1 MGKVT
6 SEMVKEY
13 LSRGA
18 EWAGDALR
26 DAYRRNIDE
35 AEEAAFCEGIEIGI
49 SNTIKVLLEANIKDD
64 QIIQLLNKY
73 WGIVYD
79 ESVNRLAFEKQ
90 RMMVSELKEYMLL
103 QAWTNE
109 AVDDYIR
116 ENRVSMKIRR
126 NPKLMQYKGKP
137 DKLMKAIEN
146 ID

>member
-6 SEMVKEY
+6 GEMVKEY

-18 EWAGDALR
+18 EWASDVLR

-35 AEEAAFCEGIEIGI
+35 AEAEAFREGIEIGI
-49 SNTIKVLLEANIKDD
+49 SNTIKVLIEANAKDD

-79 ESVNRLAFEKQ
+79 EAVSRLAFEKQ
-90 RMMVSELKEYMLL
+90 RRMVSELKEYMLL

-116 ENRVSMKIRR
+116 DNRVSLKIRH
-126 NPKLMQYKGKP
+126 NPQLMQYKGKP

>member
-1 MGKVT
+1 MQ
-6 SEMVKEY
+6 
-13 LSRGA
+13 LWRRF
-18 EWAGDALR
+18 GDVLR

-79 ESVNRLAFEKQ
+79 ESVNRLVFEKQ

-116 ENRVSMKIRR
+116 DNRVSLKIRH
-126 NPKLMQYKGKP
+126 NPQLMQYKGKP
-137 DKLMKAIEN
+137 DKLMKANEI